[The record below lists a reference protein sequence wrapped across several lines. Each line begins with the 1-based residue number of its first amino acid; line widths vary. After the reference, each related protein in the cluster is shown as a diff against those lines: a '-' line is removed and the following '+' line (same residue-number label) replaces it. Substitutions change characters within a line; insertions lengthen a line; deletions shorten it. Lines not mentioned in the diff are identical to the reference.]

1 MILFKKAL
9 RSIWNN
15 KNSYFACII
24 LISIGVMIY
33 VSLGVSVKDLDS
45 SKTKY
50 YKDYRLADIF
60 ATVSSIPKTEENTL
74 LKIEGIEDVQFRH
87 IYDAK
92 VNMPN
97 NNKLITIRLISYDT
111 STPNHIN
118 EIIRTGNDFYS
129 ENDILISKQF
139 LEIHNLNIGDSI
151 NIIID
156 GKEKNFNI
164 CGTAES
170 PEYVYTIKDAKEM
183 IPDPSTFSVAYIPLE
198 NLADLINKH
207 DIYNDINF
215 ILKDGYTYSDVKV
228 ILEDELNKFG
238 LQQIIEQKDQIS
250 VAMLDA
256 EIKSNTSMTT
266 TIPFVFIFI
275 AVIILYIM
283 LKRVIEQDRIQI
295 GTLKAFG
302 YTNTKIVNHYLFYGL
317 ITGFL
322 GGLLGNIV
330 GYFLAGT
337 FSDMYKTFFS
347 LPLIT
352 KSSVTKYILVGFSIS
367 ILSGLFGAYMGVK
380 GITKLLPSEAM
391 RPVAPKATSQNFIK
405 YFPFLKYILNSNGYM
420 ALRNIS
426 RNKFRSVFI
435 VMGIT
440 FSFGILAFIGSF
452 PTMIDTLILNQYTKV
467 QLYDA
472 KVNFNTSVNY
482 TEAIESII
490 NIDGVKNTEGLLE
503 IPVQLKNKHKK
514 QSIMITG
521 IPYDSQFY
529 KIYDDD
535 KRINILPSKKGIIL
549 SSKLAKDLQAKKG
562 DILYIKSNI
571 SKDDI
576 KIIVDDIV
584 TQNLG
589 SSCYMELNYLSEI
602 FNLSKTAT
610 SVILKTDDINYL
622 KDFLE
627 ESKNVG
633 YIEDKKSSVEKYK
646 DYLELSNY
654 MLNVMS
660 LMGIIVAFAIIY
672 NTATIS
678 LSERKR
684 EFATLRVIGMQIEQ
698 VGSIMSF
705 EYWILSFCG
714 IVLGFPFTSILKQT
728 VSNLMEM
735 DMFSLPTYTPPSA
748 YLIGLI
754 GCILAVLISNLMSI
768 NKIKYFDMVEVLKE
782 RE

>member
-15 KNSYFACII
+15 KNSYFACIV

-33 VSLGVSVKDLDS
+33 VSLGVSVKDLEL

-60 ATVSSIPKTEENTL
+60 ARVTSIPKTEENKF
-74 LKIEGIEDVQFRH
+74 LKIEGIEDVQFRYV
-87 IYDAK
+87 YDAK
-92 VNMPN
+92 IDIPS
-97 NNKLITIRLISYDT
+97 NNKLITLRLISYDT
-111 STPNHIN
+111 SVPNHIN

-156 GKEKNFNI
+156 GKEKTFNI

-183 IPDPSTFSVAYIPLE
+183 IPDPSTFSIAYIPLE
-198 NLADLINKH
+198 NLANLINKH
-207 DIYNDINF
+207 DVYNDINF
-215 ILKDGYTYSDVKV
+215 ILKDGYTYNNVKV
-228 ILEDELNKFG
+228 VLEDELNKFG
-238 LQQIIEQKDQIS
+238 LQQLIEQKDQIS
-250 VAMLDA
+250 VAMLDS

-266 TIPFVFIFI
+266 SIPFVFIFI
-275 AVIILYIM
+275 SIIILYIM

-295 GTLKAFG
+295 GTMKAFG
-302 YTNTKIVNHYLFYGL
+302 YTNIKIINHYLFYGL
-317 ITGFL
+317 VTGLFGAL
-322 GGLLGNIV
+322 FGNII
-330 GYFLAGT
+330 GYFLAGA

-347 LPLIT
+347 LPLII
-352 KSSVTKYILVGFSIS
+352 KSSVTKYILVGFLIS

-391 RPVAPKATSQNFIK
+391 RAVAPKVTNKNFVK
-405 YFPFLKYILNSNGYM
+405 YFPFVIYILNSNGYM

-426 RNKFRSVFI
+426 RNKFRSLFI
-435 VMGIT
+435 ILGIM

-452 PTMIDTLILNQYTKV
+452 PSMIDTLVLNQYSKI

-472 KVNFNTSVNY
+472 KVNFDTSVKY
-482 TEAIESII
+482 IEGVQSII
-490 NIDGVKNTEGLLE
+490 DIDGVKNAEGLLE

-521 IPYDSQFY
+521 IPENSEFY
-529 KIYDDD
+529 RIYDDD
-535 KRINILPSKKGIIL
+535 KRINLAPSKKGIIL
-549 SSKLAKDLQAKKG
+549 SSKLAKDLEAKKG

-571 SKDDI
+571 LKDDI
-576 KIIVDDIV
+576 KIIVDNIV

-589 SSCYMELNYLSEI
+589 SSCYIDLNYLSEI
-602 FNLSKTAT
+602 FNLPKTAT
-610 SVILKTDDINYL
+610 SIILKTDNINYL
-622 KDFLE
+622 KDFLK
-627 ESKNVG
+627 ESKNVV
-633 YIEDKKSSVEKYK
+633 YIEDKKSNVEKYK
-646 DYLELSNY
+646 EYLELSNY
-654 MLNVMS
+654 MLNVMFC
-660 LMGIIVAFAIIY
+660 MGIIVAFAIIY

-684 EFATLRVIGMQIEQ
+684 EFATLRVLGMQIEQ

-714 IVLGFPFTSILKQT
+714 IILGIPFTSILKQSI
-728 VSNLMEM
+728 SNVMEM

>member
-97 NNKLITIRLISYDT
+97 NNKLITMRLISYDT
-111 STPNHIN
+111 SIPNHIN

-183 IPDPSTFSVAYIPLE
+183 IPDPSTFSVAYVPLE

-238 LQQIIEQKDQIS
+238 LQQLIEQKDQIS

-482 TEAIESII
+482 TESIESII

-571 SKDDI
+571 LKDDI